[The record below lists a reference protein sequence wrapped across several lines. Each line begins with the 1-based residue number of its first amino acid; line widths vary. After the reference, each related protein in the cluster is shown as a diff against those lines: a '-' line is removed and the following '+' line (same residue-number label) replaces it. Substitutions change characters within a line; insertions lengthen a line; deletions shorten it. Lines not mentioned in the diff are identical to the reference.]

1 MRVTTKTGDKGK
13 TSLNGGVRV
22 EKDSHRIEC
31 NGLIDEL
38 NVRIGLLR
46 VEMALDNDWQQP
58 LARIQRDLM
67 KMMSHIATT
76 EASNYKN
83 PVAHAEEG
91 LALCE
96 AWIEQ
101 LLKLLENVKLGFF
114 LPGGTRISA
123 VAHSCRTGART
134 AERCLVTLMRSEVV
148 PEYII
153 KYLNRLS
160 DLFYLLATIDVHNSK
175 VDSEL
180 FMLFPGEKK

>member
-22 EKDSHRIEC
+22 EKDSLRIEC

-38 NVRIGLLR
+38 NARIGMLR
-46 VEMALDNDWQQP
+46 VELPITHRWQTP
-58 LARIQRDLM
+58 IARVQRDLM

-83 PVAHAEEG
+83 PVAHAEVG
-91 LALCE
+91 LADCE
-96 AWIEQ
+96 TWIEEM
-101 LLKLLENVKLGFF
+101 LKELENEKLGFF

-123 VAHSCRTGART
+123 YAHSCRTGART
-134 AERCLVTLMRSEVV
+134 AERCLVTLIRSETV
-148 PEYII
+148 PEYIL

-160 DLFYLLATIDVHNSK
+160 DLFYLMATLDVRDSK

-180 FMLFPGEKK
+180 FMLFPGERK